1 MTLSRLLRD
10 ARADFRAWDKRRE
23 ALLAGGRE
31 LTRLAGQLIQS
42 YHRHDARPADWLR
55 LERLAAKIL
64 VDIQKAPAFRHAGF
78 VQQALGEYVEAI
90 LLANPRNA
98 TSKLA
103 KIPGDAL
110 VLGVA
115 DAIGE
120 LRRVV
125 LTHLLADDVKTAR
138 QALDQMERLF
148 AALTD
153 VEAPEPL
160 VPVRAKRDQ
169 ARGILER
176 TRSDLVTAK
185 KSKDLETKID
195 RLGDLL
201 DEAEGRPKK
210 KSKKPNADD
219 LDLDGAW
226 SRS

>member
-1 MTLSRLLRD
+1 MP
-10 ARADFRAWDKRRE
+10 
-23 ALLAGGRE
+23 ALISAPG
-31 LTRLAGQLIQS
+31 TS
-42 YHRHDARPADWLR
+42 DARPFLR
-55 LERLAAKIL
+55 EAANLLGSRANSSNPITDTTRGLRIGFAAKIL